1 MVRQRGLI
9 VAPPK
14 AGKTVLKKM
23 ANAIEKKYPEIEMI
37 VLLVDERP
45 EEVTDFKRSLLNKKS
60 EVIYSTLMNCRITMY
75 RLLRWFSPV
84 HRDWLSMARM
94 WWCYG

>member
-1 MVRQRGLI
+1 MCIRDR
-9 VAPPK
+9 
-14 AGKTVLKKM
+14 

-60 EVIYSTLMNCRITMY
+60 EVIYSTFDELPHHHC
-75 RLLRWFSPV
+75 LLYTSRCV
-84 HRDWLSMARM
+84 
-94 WWCYG
+94 